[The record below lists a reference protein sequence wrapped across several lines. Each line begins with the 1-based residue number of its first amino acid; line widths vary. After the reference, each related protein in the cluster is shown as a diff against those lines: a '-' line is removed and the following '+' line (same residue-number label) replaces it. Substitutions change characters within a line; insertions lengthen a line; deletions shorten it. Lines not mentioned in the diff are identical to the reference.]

1 MDNGYKNLM
10 IAVLTTQIKDYL
22 ESLKVS
28 IRYKK
33 AKIYIFNDLDE
44 SEEYVFG
51 FKFIC
56 RYIGLD
62 PLRFRKKIKNYKK

>member
-33 AKIYIFNDLDE
+33 AEIYIFNDLDE